1 MIRKP
6 FNFWIGVFCGMCFIL
21 GIALHR
27 DMSVLVISAFA
38 TVVNIAI
45 GLTG

>member
-1 MIRKP
+1 MIKNP
-6 FNFWIGVFCGMCFIL
+6 FNFWMGVFCGMCFIA

-27 DMSVLVISAFA
+27 DAFVLGMSAFA

-45 GLTG
+45 GLTE